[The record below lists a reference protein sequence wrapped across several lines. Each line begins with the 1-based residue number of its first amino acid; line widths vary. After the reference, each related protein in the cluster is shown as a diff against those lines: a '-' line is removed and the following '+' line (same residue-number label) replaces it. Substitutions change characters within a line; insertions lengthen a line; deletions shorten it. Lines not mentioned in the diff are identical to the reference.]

1 MKARRPHEGMN
12 LDFLMDTLTNVVGI
26 LILVLVLNSL
36 NIRQAVERIR
46 EMDPSQFGVSAEQL
60 EEVEQ
65 RLAEQRALLRE
76 LGPETFG
83 LEARQL
89 QDQAELEAKQQELEE
104 RERELAEAT
113 PEEPPAELEAIEEQQ
128 VELEEELA
136 RVTAERDEIQQRL
149 EAMPTIEP
157 PPEMIVRLPNPRP
170 APPDSEPAR
179 FVCREGGVVLFEPER
194 LLEDAKRLI
203 GMRLR
208 PQLARAGPEREV
220 DCERL
225 VEEYNRQPATDRN
238 FRTRLALEN
247 WRFFL
252 YFELEEPGENIERL
266 SRHNS
271 RYRQAIRRLPTQNQF
286 AQFLVWE
293 DSFDVYV
300 AARHWCDQQDVLAGW
315 IPQTQDPIWRKRLDI
330 SVNCRG
336 KPKPEPPKEPPP
348 PPKEPP
354 EPEEPEE
361 PEEPKEPVKPPPP
374 LPVDVID

>member
-26 LILVLVLNSL
+26 LILILVLNSL

-65 RLAEQRALLRE
+65 QLAEQRTLLRE
-76 LGPETFG
+76 LGPQTFG
-83 LEARQL
+83 LEARML
-89 QDQAELEAKQQELEE
+89 QDQTELEAKREELEE
-104 RERELAEAT
+104 RERELAEAI
-113 PEEPPAELEAIEEQQ
+113 PEEPPDELAEIEERQD
-128 VELEEELA
+128 ELEEELA
-136 RVTAERDEIQQRL
+136 AVTAERDELQQRL
-149 EAMPTIEP
+149 EALPTIEP
-157 PPEMIVRLPNPRP
+157 PPEMIVRLPNPRA
-170 APPDSEPAR
+170 APPDSRPAR
-179 FVCREGGVVLFEPER
+179 FVCRDGGVVLFDPER
-194 LLEDAKRLI
+194 LLEEAQRLI
-203 GMRLR
+203 AIRLR
-208 PQLARAGPEREV
+208 PQLGQAGLEGEV

-225 VEEYNRQPATDRN
+225 VAEYNRQPAADRN

-247 WRFFL
+247 WLFFL

-271 RYRQAIRRLPTQNQF
+271 RYRQALRRLPTQNQF
-286 AQFLVWE
+286 AQFLVWD

-315 IPQTQDPIWRKRLDI
+315 VPQTQEHIWRTRLNI

-336 KPKPEPPKEPPP
+336 KPKPKPPQEPPP

-354 EPEEPEE
+354 KPEE